1 VKIVGKLL
9 AIMRRQCFKLSTVI
23 LDRNFEF
30 TDFIFEN
37 LVRGFYASRWPE
49 VTCHC

>member
-1 VKIVGKLL
+1 MKVKFIGKLQ
-9 AIMRRQCFKLSTVI
+9 AIIRKQCFKRSTAI

-37 LVRGFYASRWPE
+37 LARGLYASRWPG
-49 VTCHC
+49 VT

>member
-1 VKIVGKLL
+1 MPK
-9 AIMRRQCFKLSTVI
+9 QCFKRSTVI

-37 LVRGFYASRWPE
+37 LARGFYAFRRPE
-49 VTCHC
+49 VTYDCYRF